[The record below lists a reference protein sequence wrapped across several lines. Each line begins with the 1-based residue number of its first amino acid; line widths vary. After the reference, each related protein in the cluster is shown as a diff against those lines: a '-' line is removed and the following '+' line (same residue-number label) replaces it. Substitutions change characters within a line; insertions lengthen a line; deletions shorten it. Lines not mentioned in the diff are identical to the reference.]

1 MNVVTRSVPLTV
13 NRTHM
18 PHRLDQ
24 GLGARCRIGIIE
36 LSIDQTSEHEFRRT
50 LTLPGVDYYV
60 SRIGCA
66 ASITP
71 QTLVAMQGDIEH
83 GAALLLPGLRLD
95 VIGFTCTSGTMVIG
109 EEQVF
114 ERIRN
119 ARPGVACTSPITG
132 ALAGLR
138 ALGVSKVALL
148 TPYVEEF
155 NRMMKSWLE
164 ARGIAVPVMGS
175 FNNPVDDEVA
185 RITIEATR
193 DAAIE
198 LARSPEVEGILVS
211 CTSLRTLEIIA
222 DVERATGK
230 PMVSSNQA
238 QAWHMLRLGK
248 VDDRLPGLGRLFQL

>member
-1 MNVVTRSVPLTV
+1 
-13 NRTHM
+13 
-18 PHRLDQ
+18 
-24 GLGARCRIGIIE
+24 
-36 LSIDQTSEHEFRRT
+36 
-50 LTLPGVDYYV
+50 
-60 SRIGCA
+60 
-66 ASITP
+66 
-71 QTLVAMQGDIEH
+71 
-83 GAALLLPGLRLD
+83 
-95 VIGFTCTSGTMVIG
+95 
-109 EEQVF
+109 
-114 ERIRN
+114 
-119 ARPGVACTSPITG
+119 
-132 ALAGLR
+132 
-138 ALGVSKVALL
+138 
-148 TPYVEEF
+148 
-155 NRMMKSWLE
+155 MKSWLE